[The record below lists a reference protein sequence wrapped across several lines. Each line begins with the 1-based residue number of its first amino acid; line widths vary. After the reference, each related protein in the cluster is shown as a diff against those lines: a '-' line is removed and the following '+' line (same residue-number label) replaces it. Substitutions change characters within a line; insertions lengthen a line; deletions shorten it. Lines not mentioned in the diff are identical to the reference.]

1 MISRLF
7 VEGPGGISK
16 EENCL
21 DNSMMRISSAFS
33 ERNTFI
39 FQTLNRIKTSMNNCI
54 CIDSSMINDVSRLVL
69 EAKSRFN
76 IGSNI
81 SRVATV
87 QGKHRSP
94 AATKPGCYAAPLRG
108 ALGKGSPRGARCLL
122 NTGMTF
128 L

>member
-7 VEGPGGISK
+7 MEGPGGISK
-16 EENCL
+16 EGGFL

-39 FQTLNRIKTSMNNCI
+39 FQTLNRMKTSMNNCI

-94 AATKPGCYAAPLRG
+94 AATKPGCYAAPLRI
-108 ALGKGSPRGARCLL
+108 LRHLQV
-122 NTGMTF
+122 F
-128 L
+128 